1 MCVCGGGG
9 GGGGRGGCSIG
20 HSTPAFLWKC
30 LKCLT
35 SIALRLECGY
45 FDLFLLPLPRTKE
58 INSKP
63 NTKLN
68 HHVHMLLKPCVWA
81 ITSYKH
87 SFTHSLVHSYAKYSC
102 SVGG

>member
-1 MCVCGGGG
+1 MDIV
-9 GGGGRGGCSIG
+9 
-20 HSTPAFLWKC
+20 
-30 LKCLT
+30 CLT
-35 SIALRLECGY
+35 SISLRLECGY
-45 FDLFLLPLPRTKE
+45 FDLFLLPLPKTKTQE

-68 HHVHMLLKPCVWA
+68 HHRLLKPCVWA

-87 SFTHSLVHSYAKYSC
+87 NLTHYLVRSYAKYSC

>member
-1 MCVCGGGG
+1 MGGCVCVCVCGGVVN
-9 GGGGRGGCSIG
+9 G
-20 HSTPAFLWKC
+20 HSTPNFSWKC

-35 SIALRLECGY
+35 SITLRLERGY
-45 FDLFLLPLPRTKE
+45 FDLFLLPLPKTKTRE

-68 HHVHMLLKPCVWA
+68 HHMLLKPCVWA

-87 SFTHSLVHSYAKYSC
+87 NLQIT
-102 SVGG
+102 

>member
-1 MCVCGGGG
+1 MCVCAGEG
-9 GGGGRGGCSIG
+9 GGGGRGWLMDIVPPTFS
-20 HSTPAFLWKC
+20 WKC

-35 SIALRLECGY
+35 SITLRLERGY
-45 FDLFLLPLPRTKE
+45 FDLFLLPLPKTKTRE

-68 HHVHMLLKPCVWA
+68 HHMLLKPCVWA

-87 SFTHSLVHSYAKYSC
+87 NLQIT
-102 SVGG
+102 